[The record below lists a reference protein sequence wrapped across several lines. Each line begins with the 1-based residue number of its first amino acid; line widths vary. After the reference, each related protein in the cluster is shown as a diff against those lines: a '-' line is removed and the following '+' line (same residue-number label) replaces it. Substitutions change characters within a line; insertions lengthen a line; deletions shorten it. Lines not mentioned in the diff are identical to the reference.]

1 MDAAFGICSEKLE
14 ELMEYTRFEKEA
26 LCHRDALYAH
36 ALRLTRNEKDAED
49 LVQDT
54 LERAYKNFDKFE
66 SGTNCRAWLC
76 RVMTNEY
83 ISQYRHSH
91 LEREALDRREELDE
105 NHADSRDQSY
115 EDAEYSECSGDFGD
129 EVSSALGLVPE
140 DFRAIVVM
148 ADLQDQS
155 YREISEKLSIPV
167 GTVMSRLFRGREI
180 LRRKLRDYAV
190 QLGIVRAE

>member
-1 MDAAFGICSEKLE
+1 
-14 ELMEYTRFEKEA
+14 
-26 LCHRDALYAH
+26 
-36 ALRLTRNEKDAED
+36 
-49 LVQDT
+49 
-54 LERAYKNFDKFE
+54 
-66 SGTNCRAWLC
+66 
-76 RVMTNEY
+76 MTNEY

>member
-1 MDAAFGICSEKLE
+1 M
-14 ELMEYTRFEKEA
+14 
-26 LCHRDALYAH
+26 
-36 ALRLTRNEKDAED
+36 
-49 LVQDT
+49 QDT
-54 LERAYKNFDKFE
+54 LVRAYKNFDKFE

-91 LEREALDRREELDE
+91 MEREALDRREELDE
-105 NHADSRDQSY
+105 NHPDSREVSY
-115 EDAEYSECSGDFGD
+115 ADEAYSERSSDFGD
-129 EVSSALGLVPE
+129 EVTSALGLVPE

-190 QLGIVRAE
+190 QLGIVRAD